1 MAKKATTKA
10 MTKSGREV
18 TLYGEVTDDGT
29 QVRVWSKDANY
40 GFYNL
45 SRFEGG
51 LLTASSFRKFFSVG
65 G

>member
-1 MAKKATTKA
+1 MAKKASTKA

-40 GFYNL
+40 GFYNVD
-45 SRFEGG
+45 RFEGG
-51 LLTASSFRKFFSVG
+51 SLTAGSFRKFFA
-65 G
+65 

>member
-10 MTKSGREV
+10 MTQSGREV

-45 SRFEGG
+45 TRFEGET
-51 LLTASSFRKFFSVG
+51 LTASSFRSFFNG
-65 G
+65 

>member
-1 MAKKATTKA
+1 MAKKASTKA

-45 SRFEGG
+45 PRFEGG
-51 LLTASSFRKFFSVG
+51 ALTASSFRKFFSAEG
-65 G
+65 